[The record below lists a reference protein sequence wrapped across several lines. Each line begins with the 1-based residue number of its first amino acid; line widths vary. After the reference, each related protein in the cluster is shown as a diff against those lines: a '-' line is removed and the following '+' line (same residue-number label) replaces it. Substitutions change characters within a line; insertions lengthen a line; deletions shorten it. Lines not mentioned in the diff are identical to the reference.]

1 MSMRLDIETAK
12 AVYRRAIDA
21 AASDGEGMVWWTGVA
36 DELLQVIQAGNTNAA
51 AAAADEARR
60 VLGRRDGDVG
70 WLRGAPENMPLALVK
85 SEALVD
91 DTFDDCPLSG

>member
-1 MSMRLDIETAK
+1 MDRKIGWIM
-12 AVYRRAIDA
+12 AVAN
-21 AASDGEGMVWWTGVA
+21 GVF
-36 DELLQVIQAGNTNAA
+36 LKGA